1 MKIAVINEVSACG
14 RNADIISALKGTG
27 HEIINAGM
35 KSPDDKPALLYT
47 HTGFMAALLLHLKR
61 VDFVVGGC
69 GTGQGFLVSCMQY
82 PGVFCGHILTPLDAW
97 LFAQINGGN
106 CVSLALNQ
114 GYGWAGEINLKF
126 IFERLFSVE
135 WGSGFPKERREPQEK
150 ARNTLSLISS
160 ASHKSWAEIIK
171 NLPVEIVADSLAFGP
186 FKDLLDIT
194 GPMDP
199 EIQAALLKK

>member
-1 MKIAVINEVSACG
+1 M
-14 RNADIISALKGTG
+14 
-27 HEIINAGM
+27 
-35 KSPDDKPALLYT
+35 
-47 HTGFMAALLLHLKR
+47 
-61 VDFVVGGC
+61 
-69 GTGQGFLVSCMQY
+69 
-82 PGVFCGHILTPLDAW
+82 
-97 LFAQINGGN
+97 
-106 CVSLALNQ
+106 SLALNQ
-114 GYGWAGEINLKF
+114 GYGWAGDVNLKF